1 MAAKPE
7 WFRVF
12 RQRFLNVRPNFVDFG
27 FKTSMDFTDGLR
39 QCSQCIGVG
48 TDIILVIDIRTPEN
62 DDTVMFVLKPIG
74 LRTTAIE
81 ELSVGKP

>member
-27 FKTSMDFTDGLR
+27 FKTSMDFADGLR
-39 QCSQCIGVG
+39 QRSQCIGVG
-48 TDIILVIDIRTPEN
+48 TDVIPVIDFRTPEN